1 MSFNECKW
9 RKQSKISIY
18 REYFAPYHETARF
31 QSKPRLGMSTII
43 FFNCGLTPLSLKRI
57 FLCLHKIWTI
67 YFLIHKLLCSYQI
80 DVYCYFRYAHRE
92 TTPSITKI
100 ECEYRNFQCSND
112 THGQE
117 VKMILIDFREKFL
130 VLQNE
135 PLLVMFSFYDL
146 ASALGSIFSCLVI
159 FSLPR
164 V

>member
-9 RKQSKISIY
+9 RKQSNLPWVFCALSWD
-18 REYFAPYHETARF
+18 REVPVKTETWHVYNYFF
-31 QSKPRLGMSTII
+31 QLWFESA
-43 FFNCGLTPLSLKRI
+43 FLKAH

-100 ECEYRNFQCSND
+100 ECEYRNFQSSND

>member
-1 MSFNECKW
+1 MNANEENSL
-9 RKQSKISIY
+9 RYQFTVSIL
-18 REYFAPYHETARF
+18 RLIMRPRGSSQNRDLACLQLFF
-31 QSKPRLGMSTII
+31 QLWFDSA
-43 FFNCGLTPLSLKRI
+43 FLKAH

-67 YFLIHKLLCSYQI
+67 YFLIRKLLCSYQI

-92 TTPSITKI
+92 TTPCITKI

-135 PLLVMFSFYDL
+135 PLFVMFSFYDL